1 MTTLDIHAHAGTVV
15 VTLATVLLYYAFQIH
30 VLRVKSRLDR
40 EYDARGAKF
49 DRYFGQDR
57 EMLAADRIQLNLLE
71 HLGPFLALLWME
83 SLFVSP
89 AVATGAG
96 AVYVLARA
104 AYPFLMG
111 GRLGRGVRARI
122 VLSTGVGYLVLTT
135 LALHLGWSLL
145 A

>member
-1 MTTLDIHAHAGTVV
+1 MYSSGSAHAGTVV

-30 VLRVKSRLDR
+30 VLRVKVRLDR
-40 EYDARGAKF
+40 AYDARGAKF

-71 HLGPFLALLWME
+71 HMTPFLALLWME

-96 AVYVLARA
+96 AFYVVARA

-111 GRLGRGVRARI
+111 GRLGRGVKAQI
-122 VLSTGVGYLVLTT
+122 FLSTGVGYLVLTG
-135 LALHLGWSLL
+135 LALHLLWALIT
-145 A
+145 